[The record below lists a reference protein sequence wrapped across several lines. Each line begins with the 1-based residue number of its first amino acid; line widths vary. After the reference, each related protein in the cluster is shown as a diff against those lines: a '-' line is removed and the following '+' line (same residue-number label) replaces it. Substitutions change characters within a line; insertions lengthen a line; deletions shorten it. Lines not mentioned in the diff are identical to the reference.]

1 MESRTATALSTE
13 ATSTHVLLLQKLFL
27 RHVLVTPI
35 RESAGGG
42 ETTDSRGVSDL
53 LAVDLDQLP
62 QESSCRHARTPYGC
76 QNSELPPPSFALV
89 VVRRSCHV
97 LRVLSLVR
105 EVCASP
111 FSMRLTF
118 ECDQSHSLARPP
130 MRGLDAT
137 SSRDRCQKFSN
148 FFRWRWIT
156 ALSSKLSSRGYL
168 SRYRTASSAPATA
181 ARRYLELEKEQDRP
195 QIVRRD
201 GDFTALD
208 TNHLAEGALH
218 CLGDLTLGSP
228 FASLAAHSAGLY
240 RAKTC
245 RTQGELGFPGS
256 R

>member
-1 MESRTATALSTE
+1 MFCYCRNCSS
-13 ATSTHVLLLQKLFL
+13 ATSWSRRFVSLPEVARRQTHAASLTYWPWTLISSHRNRAVATPAPHTVAKTRNFLHRRSLL
-27 RHVLVTPI
+27 
-35 RESAGGG
+35 S
-42 ETTDSRGVSDL
+42 
-53 LAVDLDQLP
+53 
-62 QESSCRHARTPYGC
+62 
-76 QNSELPPPSFALV
+76 SFAGPV
-89 VVRRSCHV
+89 MSFVSSHSSGKCVRHRSRCG
-97 LRVLSLVR
+97 
-105 EVCASP
+105 
-111 FSMRLTF
+111 LTF